1 MSISAAILLVFSSLM
16 AMPQGA
22 KEDRSREMERRR
34 RWQRLSQE
42 DQSRL
47 VDRLRR
53 WKSLPLEKR
62 KELRRRMEKFH
73 RLPPEERERLRRR
86 SRRHKDFSVE
96 KQAQLRRRWDSIV
109 KQVLSRLPEKEREEI
124 FALPPKARQARIEA
138 LIRKH
143 HKARRARIE
152 KFIQSLPEDVRKELE
167 KLPPHERPMRIR
179 QLMEE
184 RRGRNGGPRRP
195 RERKRV
201 NRPHRRAP
209 SAR

>member
-62 KELRRRMEKFH
+62 NSVIRSVVLTSYSIQLLAHAAAGIGSIGELT
-73 RLPPEERERLRRR
+73 
-86 SRRHKDFSVE
+86 
-96 KQAQLRRRWDSIV
+96 
-109 KQVLSRLPEKEREEI
+109 
-124 FALPPKARQARIEA
+124 
-138 LIRKH
+138 
-143 HKARRARIE
+143 
-152 KFIQSLPEDVRKELE
+152 
-167 KLPPHERPMRIR
+167 
-179 QLMEE
+179 
-184 RRGRNGGPRRP
+184 G
-195 RERKRV
+195 
-201 NRPHRRAP
+201 
-209 SAR
+209 